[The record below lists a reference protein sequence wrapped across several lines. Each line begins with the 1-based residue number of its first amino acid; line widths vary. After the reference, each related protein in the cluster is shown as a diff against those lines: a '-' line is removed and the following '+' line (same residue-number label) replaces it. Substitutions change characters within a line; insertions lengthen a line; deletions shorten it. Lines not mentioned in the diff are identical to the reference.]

1 MSSIITSTSSPIHH
15 LACHAEATL
24 AINSPKT
31 TKHAYLLHI
40 VTILAAL
47 AGAVA
52 LGIMKIKSRNTSL
65 L

>member
-1 MSSIITSTSSPIHH
+1 MRSITSTSVPIHP
-15 LACHAEATL
+15 LACHAAATL
-24 AINSPKT
+24 AINSPK

>member
-1 MSSIITSTSSPIHH
+1 MSSITSTSVPIHP
-15 LACHAEATL
+15 LACHAAATL
-24 AINSPKT
+24 AINSPK

-52 LGIMKIKSRNTSL
+52 LGIIRFKSSDTSPL
-65 L
+65 

>member
-1 MSSIITSTSSPIHH
+1 MHP
-15 LACHAEATL
+15 LACHAAVTL
-24 AINSPKT
+24 AIINSPK